1 METELV
7 GLGGVAG
14 AGVVLAIVAMIRQ
27 TLPIPDR
34 FTSALAVLVGI
45 AFNVALRESSG
56 VAEVVEGVAEPEYM
70 ATILTG
76 VMAGLAA
83 SGLWSTGKTIRNSAN
98 PPAPPA
104 I

>member
-14 AGVVLAIVAMIRQ
+14 AGVVLAIVALVRETIRV
-27 TLPIPDR
+27 PDR

-45 AFNVALRESSG
+45 GLNVALRETTDATNS
-56 VAEVVEGVAEPEYM
+56 AEGVGEVAWS

-76 VMAGLAA
+76 VLAGLAA
-83 SGLWSTGKTIRNSAN
+83 SGLWSTGKSIRNGAD
-98 PPAPPA
+98 PPPVT
-104 I
+104 

>member
-14 AGVVLAIVAMIRQ
+14 AGVVLAVVALIRQ
-27 TLPIPDR
+27 TVTIPDR

-45 AFNVALRESSG
+45 GLNVALRTTEA
-56 VAEVVEGVAEPEYM
+56 AEIDGAWT

-76 VMAGLAA
+76 VLAGLAA
-83 SGLWSTGKTIRNSAN
+83 SGLWSTGKSIQRNGS
-98 PPAPPA
+98 PPA
-104 I
+104 

>member
-14 AGVVLAIVAMIRQ
+14 ASVVLAIVALLRQ
-27 TLPIPDR
+27 TIPIPDR

-45 AFNVALRESSG
+45 GLNIALRTTTD
-56 VAEVVEGVAEPEYM
+56 AADAIEGIAAVPWT

-76 VMAGLAA
+76 ILAGLAA
-83 SGLWSTGKTIRNSAN
+83 SGLWGMGKAMRNSG
-98 PPAPPA
+98 PPA
-104 I
+104 

>member
-14 AGVVLAIVAMIRQ
+14 AGVVLAVVALVRQ

-45 AFNVALRESSG
+45 GLNVALRTSTAASDT
-56 VAEVVEGVAEPEYM
+56 AEGVAEADWT
-70 ATILTG
+70 ATVLTG
-76 VMAGLAA
+76 VLAGLAA
-83 SGLWSTGKTIRNSAN
+83 SGLWSTGKALRNG
-98 PPAPPA
+98 PK
-104 I
+104 